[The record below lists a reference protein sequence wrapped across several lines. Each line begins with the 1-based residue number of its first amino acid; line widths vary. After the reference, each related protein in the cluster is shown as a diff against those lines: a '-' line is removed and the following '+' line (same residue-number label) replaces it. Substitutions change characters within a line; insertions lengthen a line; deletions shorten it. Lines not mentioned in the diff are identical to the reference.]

1 MRKFL
6 PILIVLTLAAPSV
19 ANGTLISFEPSAAT
33 VGLGGNVAID
43 IVATPEAGELIGEF
57 DFDVI
62 YDPAVL
68 MFTDATFGPSLND
81 DPLFCAILGCRDFA
95 DTGGVVNLF
104 EASLVF
110 PLTLLQDGATPIVLA
125 TLNFDAVG
133 LGTSTLDIVGN
144 IAGLSAPFGILGDE
158 FGVPLPVFEPGTAAI
173 TVVAVH
179 EPASLLLMLLGLL
192 AAWRRQPQSV
202 NGQP

>member
-1 MRKFL
+1 MKRFL
-6 PILIVLTLAAPSV
+6 PTLIVLTLAAPSI

-33 VGLGGNVAID
+33 VGLGGNFAID
-43 IVATPEAGELIGEF
+43 IVATPEAGELIGAF

-68 MFTDATFGPSLND
+68 SFADATFGPSLND
-81 DPLFCAILGCRDFA
+81 DPLFCVILGCRGFA
-95 DTGGVVNLF
+95 DAGGSVNLF

-110 PLTLLQDGATPIVLA
+110 PLASLQDGASPIVLA
-125 TLNFDAVG
+125 TLIFDAVG
-133 LGTSTLDIVGN
+133 VGTSTLGIVGN
-144 IAGLSAPFGILGDE
+144 IAGLSAPFDIVGDE

-179 EPASLLLMLLGLL
+179 EPAPLFLMLLGLL
-192 AAWRRQPQSV
+192 ALGAGSRNR
-202 NGQP
+202 